1 MNIVSQKIR
10 RPIINW
16 LIKSDVSK
24 RELAEALGVSRQ
36 TPTDWTKDNPTNVT
50 PENAVR
56 LAEYA
61 NDTDLTMSIIYQFF
75 GIFRPMDGDVYRRD
89 LSASDDLRELE
100 ENERDEAKALAQ
112 RVLLKRVQ
120 KLSTDD
126 FDLLLRFS
134 KEQAEAVFANIQYLN
149 ALCEVQNISIM
160 DLFSIY
166 MKDWQLAGYFGGD

>member
-1 MNIVSQKIR
+1 MNIVSQKMR

-126 FDLLLRFS
+126 FDLLLRFFKRTS
-134 KEQAEAVFANIQYLN
+134 RSGFRKY
-149 ALCEVQNISIM
+149 SILKRFM
-160 DLFSIY
+160 RSTKHFDYGFI
-166 MKDWQLAGYFGGD
+166 